1 MRHTETLQRIAD
13 LAYEGRASRQPRA
26 FLRAICDLADD
37 EIDAAN
43 ITALRGGVADIRA
56 MDGTVLRVLS
66 PSVL

>member
-43 ITALRGGVADIRA
+43 IAAFNAGSAEIRGL
-56 MDGTVLRVLS
+56 DGAVLRML
-66 PSVL
+66 P

>member
-43 ITALRGGVADIRA
+43 ITAHNGGSAEIRGADGV
-56 MDGTVLRVLS
+56 VLRVL
-66 PSVL
+66 PMSVL